1 MDGKIDVIKE
11 NVKESFSLVK
21 EDVERL
27 NAAFEILK
35 QELNGLEDKTRSS
48 LEGVDVRQNLMETN
62 VPKIMESH
70 GKSLQSI
77 LNLNKTVI
85 ALNAKLAAVEAQHK
99 NILKEHKKV
108 HREMHRMKKS
118 IYKRLDAQEKD
129 IKKRALKPKKRKK

>member
-1 MDGKIDVIKE
+1 MEGKIDIIKE

-21 EDVERL
+21 DDVERL
-27 NAAFEILK
+27 NSAFEILK
-35 QELNGLEDKTRSS
+35 QELNGLEDKTRTS
-48 LEGVDVRQNLMETN
+48 LEGVDIRQNLMETN

-77 LNLNKTVI
+77 LRLNKSIIVI
-85 ALNAKLAAVEAQHK
+85 HAKLASIEAQHK

-129 IKKRALKPKKRKK
+129 IKKRALKPKKKK